1 VRSYPLRKEY
11 DGPMRQ
17 IVYALRFRGEAS
29 WVGVDGNLLRVVARA
44 TGCSMR
50 TWFNQDRLHG
60 EVRDEPGD
68 EIRLESELTITGAT
82 TFQEIGTI
90 AFGASG
96 DRLRFSTCGSGHLE
110 SVPLSTG
117 RRGAA
122 VLQVDDGERQFAAAH
137 GLFASNYVVDTSGGI
152 TILQLGSIHFPDG
165 GPEVPTD
172 MFSGG

>member
-1 VRSYPLRKEY
+1 MRKEY

-44 TGCSMR
+44 SGCSMR

-90 AFGASG
+90 TFGASG

-110 SVPLSTG
+110 SVPRSTG
-117 RRGAA
+117 WRGAA

-137 GLFASNYVVDTSGGI
+137 GLFSSNYVVDTCGRNHDLSTRI
-152 TILQLGSIHFPDG
+152 ASFSDE
-165 GPEVPTD
+165 GPEAPTD
-172 MFSGG
+172 MFPDR